1 MKSAMHKTKL
11 AGPKDSRLK
20 AGTESAK
27 FAADSILAR
36 WACPICSELKE
47 FQIYLSKN
55 LRAYE
60 CSSFCNLHA
69 WIIANSS
76 PAESAATLFLASVR
90 NPDWRPSLPNPSEC
104 TFCKRMQ
111 IEKETRLREISEELD
126 QPQFQEWL
134 RQHGMLCLGHS
145 RELAQK
151 LPASLQ
157 QDIQETMSQ
166 KVKELEREL
175 YEFLQQAKR
184 GDHRGGGILGRA
196 AEYLVGQ
203 RGIES

>member
-1 MKSAMHKTKL
+1 MKSTIHQTKL
-11 AGPKDSRLK
+11 VGPKDGRLK

-27 FAADSILAR
+27 FATDSILAR
-36 WACPICSELKE
+36 WACPICAELKE

-90 NPDWRPSLPNPSEC
+90 NPDWRPSLPNLSEC

-126 QPQFQEWL
+126 QPQLREWL
-134 RQHGMLCLGHS
+134 RQHGMLCWRHS
-145 RELAQK
+145 RELIQK
-151 LPASLQ
+151 LPDRFQ
-157 QDIQETMSQ
+157 KDIQKNMFQ
-166 KVKELEREL
+166 KLRELEHEL
-175 YEFLQQAKR
+175 NEFLQQAKR
-184 GDHRGGGILGRA
+184 GDARGGGILGRA